1 MEIVGISVFRRGYM
15 RRFVTYGLIIGV
27 ACATAFAALTA
38 KPVAAAEDEVMLFQ
52 ADQSLAQALGKADK
66 AAVGALLD
74 ENFEWTDVAGK
85 TWSRAQVL
93 QNLAKFKI
101 ESEADWTHAYPHVG
115 VVLNIHH
122 SPRFAHIWVKRPAG
136 WRAFVYLD
144 TPIPVMPAKP
154 LPLHHYEAN
163 APCNNPCTTIPV
175 TPTTAAD
182 KAIIKTW
189 LTAKVA
195 ERHPDPDAWTLVAG
209 DEFLIINDL
218 PRLKDGIAMKSER
231 MAQLAKAKLRG
242 GIGVPGDPI
251 TSMRMIDFGGDSS
264 VFISHHVPRD
274 GGKPYYN
281 IRVWVYRNG
290 GWQIVISQQTTIQA
304 APPVDAKIT
313 LPM

>member
-1 MEIVGISVFRRGYM
+1 M

-27 ACATAFAALTA
+27 VCATAFAALAA
-38 KPVAAAEDEVMLFQ
+38 KPVAAAEDEMVLFQ

-74 ENFEWTDVAGK
+74 ENFEWTDTDGK
-85 TWSRAQVL
+85 TWTRAQVL

-144 TPIPVMPAKP
+144 TPIPVSPATPVP
-154 LPLHHYEAN
+154 LRHYDAN
-163 APCNNPCTTIPV
+163 AVCNNPCKTLPFKPTTTIDQ
-175 TPTTAAD
+175 T
-182 KAIIKTW
+182 IITTW
-189 LTAKVA
+189 LKGKVA
-195 ERHPDPDAWTLVAG
+195 EWHPDPDIWTVPTG

-218 PRLKDGIAMKSER
+218 PRLKDGIASKAER
-231 MAQLAKAKLRG
+231 VAQLVKAKLRG
-242 GIGVPGDPI
+242 GIGVPGDPV
-251 TSMRMIDFGGDSS
+251 TSMRMTDFSGDGA
-264 VFISHHVPRD
+264 VVISHHVPRD

-281 IRVWVYRNG
+281 VRVWVYRNG
-290 GWQIVISQQTTIQA
+290 GWQIVISQQTTIKN
-304 APPVDAKIT
+304 APPVDAKST